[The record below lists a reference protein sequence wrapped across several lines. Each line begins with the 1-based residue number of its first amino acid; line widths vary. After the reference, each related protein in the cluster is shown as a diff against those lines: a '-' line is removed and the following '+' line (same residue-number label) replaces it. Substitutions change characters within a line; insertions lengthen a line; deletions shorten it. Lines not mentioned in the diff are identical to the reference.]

1 MPRRPRK
8 QTKPRATSRVSSRS
22 GVSPARPL
30 LYKVVELSTVD
41 EGTLERTLNE
51 WCPRGWNLENVQFA
65 MRESS
70 KRPSMAFV
78 FFTKEGEPVSDEEPE
93 PDSSAAARS
102 RLVRLSEEEPAE
114 EAAPVRSL
122 DPWQRLRELAEGGD
136 EPEDDS

>member
-8 QTKPRATSRVSSRS
+8 QTKPRATTRVSSRS
-22 GVSPARPL
+22 AGPL

-51 WCPRGWNLENVQFA
+51 WCPRGWKLENVQFA

-78 FFTKEGEPVSDEEPE
+78 FFTREGEPVEAETSDPSE
-93 PDSSAAARS
+93 ARA
-102 RLVRLSEEEPAE
+102 RLVRLSEDEPVEES
-114 EAAPVRSL
+114 APVRSL

-136 EPEDDS
+136 EPEDDSQ